1 MPGRLTGRGG
11 PVRMWFSVA
20 QRRQE
25 GQEGRSGEGFW
36 GKDVLAPD
44 ATWSVVPKEGRP
56 RGFRPPDPLPTRHF
70 AAVSRLCYTGRPSR
84 GPEPSGMSRNKG
96 WGGPC
101 TESRSSTSSPFC
113 WAPSSY
119 CAWA

>member
-36 GKDVLAPD
+36 GNFPPCFLQAG
-44 ATWSVVPKEGRP
+44 ACGRP
-56 RGFRPPDPLPTRHF
+56 CVRSCVFSWDGRGKHD
-70 AAVSRLCYTGRPSR
+70 AMG
-84 GPEPSGMSRNKG
+84 E
-96 WGGPC
+96 
-101 TESRSSTSSPFC
+101 
-113 WAPSSY
+113 
-119 CAWA
+119 